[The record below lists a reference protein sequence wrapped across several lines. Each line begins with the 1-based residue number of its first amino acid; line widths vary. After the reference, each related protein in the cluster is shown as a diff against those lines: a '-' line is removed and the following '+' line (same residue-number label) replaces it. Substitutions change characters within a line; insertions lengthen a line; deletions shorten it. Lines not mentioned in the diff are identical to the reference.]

1 MPSDSA
7 RLAAEFADL
16 ERFVADFAIAD
27 ETDRYYKRHT
37 SEYADV
43 EEFYN
48 VINARMPDIE
58 AYLDQFSLD
67 ELTPEQETLLNLG
80 LMCMECF
87 PATELFKQVDVPQTY
102 PWRRFEVNSPR
113 RSSK

>member
-1 MPSDSA
+1 MSSDSA
-7 RLAAEFADL
+7 QLPTEFAEL
-16 ERFVADFAIAD
+16 ERFVDEFAIPD

-48 VINARMPDIE
+48 AVNARMPDIGT
-58 AYLDQFSLD
+58 YLDQFSLD
-67 ELTPEQETLLNLG
+67 ELTPEQEALLNLG

-87 PATELFKQVDVPQTY
+87 PAAELFKQVHVPQTY
-102 PWRRFEVNSPR
+102 PWRQFEVNSPR
-113 RSSK
+113 RATK